1 MANAPL
7 CLKLSCVVSAC
18 FNIVFPFL
26 DRAHRIEEIFTPVVT
41 PHPLTAC
48 FQGKPHQRVRIASAE
63 VTEPESRA
71 DLRVRHQ
78 LISQRTSGMGCCA
91 SSDARAEA
99 YKAESKVRVRNRQA
113 TVCHALGPTRL
124 VRLLHVGASLPLQE
138 PGAQQASK
146 AAETA
151 SKAAEA
157 QPASAGHPQISN
169 YKPKK
174 PKLDPKDFQFVGLK
188 GEVKVKPPG

>member
-1 MANAPL
+1 
-7 CLKLSCVVSAC
+7 
-18 FNIVFPFL
+18 
-26 DRAHRIEEIFTPVVT
+26 
-41 PHPLTAC
+41 
-48 FQGKPHQRVRIASAE
+48 
-63 VTEPESRA
+63 
-71 DLRVRHQ
+71 
-78 LISQRTSGMGCCA
+78 MGCCA

-99 YKAESKVRVRNRQA
+99 YKAESKVRVRKRQA
-113 TVCHALGPTRL
+113 SVCYALGPT
-124 VRLLHVGASLPLQE
+124 RLLHVGASLPLQE

-157 QPASAGHPQISN
+157 QSASAAHPQISN